1 MKVEDIVEVIKAC
14 AENGVVE
21 FTMGELNILF
31 SKKDPILDLQP
42 IYVPE
47 EVQKVADKT
56 SSDSAEEDQ
65 IRYKQEE
72 LELMLLEDPARYEE
86 LLKSGDIR

>member
-1 MKVEDIVEVIKAC
+1 MTAQEIVEIIKAC
-14 AENGVVE
+14 SENGVVE